1 MRLTEQEMT
10 EMANLPFL
18 FFALNLMVGAIMV
31 PDHGHDEV
39 DNDEDNLM
47 VTMVPLWFLMA
58 MTITMTMK
66 LMGTVKIN

>member
-1 MRLTEQEMT
+1 
-10 EMANLPFL
+10 MANLPFL

-31 PDHGHDEV
+31 PDGDEV

>member
-1 MRLTEQEMT
+1 
-10 EMANLPFL
+10 MANLPFL

-31 PDHGHDEV
+31 PDGDQDEV

>member
-1 MRLTEQEMT
+1 MT
-10 EMANLPFL
+10 NLPSLFL
-18 FFALNLMVGAIMV
+18 ALNLMVGAIMV
-31 PDHGHDEV
+31 PDGDQDEV

-58 MTITMTMK
+58 VTITVTMK

>member
-1 MRLTEQEMT
+1 
-10 EMANLPFL
+10 MANLPFL
-18 FFALNLMVGAIMV
+18 FFALNLMVGAIML
-31 PDHGHDEV
+31 PDGDQDEV

-66 LMGTVKIN
+66 LMATVKIN

>member
-1 MRLTEQEMT
+1 
-10 EMANLPFL
+10 MANLPFL

-31 PDHGHDEV
+31 PDGDQDEV

-58 MTITMTMK
+58 MTITMAMMF
-66 LMGTVKIN
+66 MGTVKIN